1 MTLLELIVGLTVTGV
16 TVSAGYGAFT
26 SMVDHRARAAERI
39 EGTARAAEGRRAL
52 AEWLEHGRLVVD
64 QDGPLFRGLDGVYQG
79 LPDDDLS
86 FLTSGGPGG
95 SREVIVRLHIDRDS
109 LTPERGL
116 TAELSGWRNPH
127 SELVQVEPRAAGL
140 DFRYSTRVLGETE
153 WLPSWISSTVLPSA
167 VELRILPEPDDTLP
181 ALLRLPIVVPL
192 GSGR

>member
-1 MTLLELIVGLTVTGV
+1 MTLLELVVGLTVTGV
-16 TVSAGYGAFT
+16 TLSAGYGAFT
-26 SMVDHRARAAERI
+26 SMVDHRARAADRI

-52 AEWLEHGRLVVD
+52 TDWLENGRLVMD
-64 QDGPLFRGLDGVYQG
+64 QDGPLFRGLDGVYRG

-95 SREVIVRLHIDRDS
+95 PNEVIVRLYIDRDS
-109 LTPERGL
+109 LTPARGL

-127 SELVQVEPRAAGL
+127 AELVQIEPRAAGL

-167 VELRILPEPDDTLP
+167 IELRILPEPGDTLP
-181 ALLRLPIVVPL
+181 ALFRLPIAVPL
-192 GSGR
+192 GGGP